1 VPATAAEVRAGLG
14 HPVIDA
20 DGHGIEYLPYVRDL
34 IRDEGGAHAIEGWD
48 AVAHGMAAVRTL
60 DPATRRQLGVSRLSW
75 WGLPAENTVDRAT
88 AMLPALMYDRLDEL
102 GIDVAVLY
110 PTYGLTVMG
119 LDDPDVRVP
128 VARAFN
134 TYYALE
140 YAKYR
145 DHLQPVAIVPTYTPD
160 EAIDVLEHAVG
171 PLGLRA
177 VMCTGIVHRPT
188 AGAEHVR
195 TARWLDALGLDSAF
209 DYDPFWSR
217 CADLNV
223 APTFHSTGMGWGSRV
238 SPTSYVA
245 NHLGSF
251 AAAGEALCR
260 SLFLGGVMRRF
271 PQLRFAFL
279 EGGVAW
285 AATLCADLIGHWEK
299 RHSDVIHHYDP
310 ARLDRMQLRE
320 LIDRFGSDDVRARV
334 VDLEDA
340 LRMLSDP
347 DEDHSTIDEFAESGV
362 TSADDIRSAF
372 ADQCFFG
379 CEADDPMWA
388 VAFAPQF
395 HATPL
400 RAMFAS
406 DLGHWDVPDAR
417 SVLPEAWELVEREL
431 VTTDEFRAFTM
442 DNALGLWGPSV
453 FQDTAVGPTGSV
465 DR

>member
-1 VPATAAEVRAGLG
+1 MAATASEVRAGLG
-14 HPVIDA
+14 HPVVDA
-20 DGHGIEYLPYVRDL
+20 DGHGIEYLPYIRDL
-34 IRDEGGAHAIEGWD
+34 IRDEGGAHAVDGWD
-48 AVAHGMAAVRTL
+48 TVARGMAAVRTL
-60 DPATRRQLGVSRLSW
+60 DVATRRQLGVSRLSW
-75 WGLPAENTVDRAT
+75 WGLPAENTLDRAT
-88 AMLPALMYDRLDEL
+88 AMLPALMYDRLAEL

-134 TYYALE
+134 TYYSLE

-145 DHLQPVAIVPTYTPD
+145 DRLQPVAIVPTYTPD
-160 EAIDVLEHAVG
+160 EAIDVLDHAVG
-171 PLGLRA
+171 SLGLRA

-188 AGAEHVR
+188 VGAADVR
-195 TARWLDALGLDSAF
+195 SARWLDALGLDSAH
-209 DYDPFWSR
+209 DYDPLWSR
-217 CADLNV
+217 CAELGI
-223 APTFHSTGMGWGSRV
+223 APTFHSTGMGWGSRT

-251 AAAGEALCR
+251 GVAGEALCR
-260 SLFLGGVMRRF
+260 SLFLGGVMHRF
-271 PQLRFAFL
+271 PRLRFAFL

-299 RHSDVIHHYDP
+299 RHGDVIHQYDP
-310 ARLDRMQLRE
+310 ARLDRPRLRAFV
-320 LIDRFGSDDVRARV
+320 DRFGSDDVRARIGNL
-334 VDLEDA
+334 DDA

-347 DEDHSTIDEFAESGV
+347 GEDRAALDEFGASGV
-362 TSADDIRSAF
+362 TTADDIRVTF
-372 ADQCFFG
+372 AERCFFG

-388 VAFAPQF
+388 LAFAPQF

-417 SVLPEAWELVEREL
+417 SVLPEAWELVERGL
-431 VTTDEFRAFTM
+431 ASADDFRAFTLE
-442 DNALGLWGPSV
+442 NALRLWGPAL
-453 FQDTAVGPTGSV
+453 FQETALGSSGFAGP
-465 DR
+465 